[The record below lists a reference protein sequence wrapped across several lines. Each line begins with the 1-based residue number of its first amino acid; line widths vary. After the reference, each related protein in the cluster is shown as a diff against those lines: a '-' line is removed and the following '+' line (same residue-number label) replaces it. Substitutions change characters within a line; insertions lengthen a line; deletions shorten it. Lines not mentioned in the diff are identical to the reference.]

1 MTAGTDSPLR
11 RLRTCPLP
19 RPASSHPPKEG
30 QPTDTNSSDSGAWLS
45 TPCRIGRESACGVRE
60 ALQQSWGKAT
70 PCQALCEFWAFPS
83 LESGASAGWSSHVK
97 ELLQQP
103 KLKTPSKLRKSQVQ
117 TNNYKAG
124 GREGKQTQAF
134 LK

>member
-1 MTAGTDSPLR
+1 MGKMPVVSEKHSSRVGA
-11 RLRTCPLP
+11 
-19 RPASSHPPKEG
+19 RPHP
-30 QPTDTNSSDSGAWLS
+30 
-45 TPCRIGRESACGVRE
+45 
-60 ALQQSWGKAT
+60 
-70 PCQALCEFWAFPS
+70 LCEFWAFPS
-83 LESGASAGWSSHVK
+83 LERGASAGWSSHVK

-124 GREGKQTQAF
+124 GREGKQPQAF